1 MNDSKRTEA
10 LRKLAQA
17 IQTQDAS
24 YVAKV
29 VQTLVREGCIVDGLY
44 PPIFIPSI
52 NDPQIKVS
60 DTNIAKRYLITRF
73 ATNFGGPSYS
83 INLETLTGTIHAT
96 PGYAITYIDTL
107 ATKVFKINE
116 LELEFFGNI
125 LDEVVLS
132 HTERF
137 GDQVD
142 YAFFNALRTLA
153 FTRDAD
159 TLPNLD
165 EVQYLNAKYYS
176 NILGSAVKEVGN
188 FSRETDYL
196 VANDNKI
203 GARRLLADSLAK
215 MTTLKITPGKILLP
229 VQAYTKMTT
238 WQFTSWGLEVGQI
251 FVRGFDQVYGGAA
264 YQGIQIVPI
273 RKTVNLGGVANEVMG
288 PVNIN
293 VVGSPRVK
301 DIDSTLTDD
310 TIDTTKY
317 MGYIVPAES
326 FFGLNVIVEGVKTT
340 ITKQILDAGV
350 PQYYLVSRLYRGLSI
365 GATRAYVAF
374 PAY

>member
-176 NILGSAVKEVGN
+176 NILGSDVTEVGN
-188 FSRETDYL
+188 FSRETDDL
-196 VANDNKI
+196 VVGDNKI

-293 VVGSPRVK
+293 VVGSPRAK
-301 DIDSTLTDD
+301 DINSTLTD